1 MADHELDALEER
13 LDFIE
18 NIVFGNSEKDAFYP
32 KDKKSSSVQCIDKLA
47 NIKEKISTA
56 TKNKKR
62 ITEIYKKSR
71 DLHKFLDPAYTDEM
85 TMSEEAMEEVIM
97 AEEEYLRDQAKNLE
111 TMEEL
116 KPTLDSEHLKATPQ
130 YTEKFEALSQ
140 IQITQQDQTADLT
153 EEARRLLA
161 TYNNIIT
168 LVSRQFVQWDETLTK
183 MEAKKIK
190 SKN

>member
-1 MADHELDALEER
+1 M
-13 LDFIE
+13 
-18 NIVFGNSEKDAFYP
+18 
-32 KDKKSSSVQCIDKLA
+32 
-47 NIKEKISTA
+47 
-56 TKNKKR
+56 
-62 ITEIYKKSR
+62 
-71 DLHKFLDPAYTDEM
+71 DPAYTDEM

-190 SKN
+190 SKD

>member
-18 NIVFGNSEKDAFYP
+18 NVVFGNSEKDAFYP
-32 KDKKSSSVQCIDKLA
+32 KCIDKLA
-47 NIKEKISTA
+47 NIQEKISTA

-62 ITEIYKKSR
+62 ITEIYKKSGE
-71 DLHKFLDPAYTDEM
+71 LQKFLDPAYTDEM

-97 AEEEYLRDQAKNLE
+97 AEEEYLTDQAKNLQK
-111 TMEEL
+111 MEEL
-116 KPTLDSEHLKATPQ
+116 KPTLDSEHLKATPRF
-130 YTEKFEALSQ
+130 TEKFEALSQ
-140 IQITQQDQTADLT
+140 IQIKQQDQTADLT
-153 EEARRLLA
+153 EEARKLLA

-183 MEAKKIK
+183 MEAKKMK
-190 SKN
+190 SKD